1 MISMQKF
8 ITLGEGYG
16 DLFELE
22 ALVAHNQTRIDKA
35 IFLHTEE
42 KLSTFLLIMQPVR
55 GNFQAIYAIY
65 NGIRYNAGEGR
76 KYMMIRGWCETG
88 DIPVVEFSTRD
99 PEDFYER
106 EQFYQYITGVLRLNH
121 LIPPL

>member
-1 MISMQKF
+1 MQKF
-8 ITLGEGYG
+8 ITLGEGHG

-22 ALVAHNQTRIDKA
+22 ALIEHNASRIDRG
-35 IFLHTEE
+35 IFLHTADGP
-42 KLSTFLLIMQPVR
+42 STFLLIMSPVR
-55 GNFQAIYAIY
+55 GNFQAVYTIYQ
-65 NGIRYNAGEGR
+65 GILHKEGTGR
-76 KYMMIRGWCETG
+76 KYTLIQEWCRAG

-121 LIPPL
+121 LIPPMT